1 MIRKLC
7 LILIFSLAASM
18 AQGQS
23 SSKRGDTLR
32 LLLEEA
38 GGRVHRKDYPAA
50 IEKFNKVLAI
60 DSNNVVALRTLGTIF
75 MEMKDRQ
82 LAKDYFERAYKVD
95 PNDPSLNNNLGAIA
109 SGERRV
115 ADAIRL
121 FQTAIRFDSTDINF
135 KINLALEYAK
145 AGQNSNAMPLLKLID
160 SISPGKGMVLYT
172 LGNCYASI
180 GKFDSAE
187 IYFDRSVEQ
196 GEKVDDL
203 FYHRAAV
210 KKKLGKLELAEK
222 DYLTACDINPN
233 NIPCR
238 QALGMLYINLRRFAE
253 ATKQFETLVKIDST
267 YDNGWIGLGASYSL
281 GGRVPDGDKVLQRLF
296 AKDSALGFMLMQFTG
311 EESNKM
317 RLEKQGK

>member
-1 MIRKLC
+1 MIRNLC
-7 LILIFSLAASM
+7 LILTFCLAATLTQ
-18 AQGQS
+18 AQV

-32 LLLEEA
+32 ILLEEA
-38 GGRVHRKDYPAA
+38 GGSVHRKDYPAA

-82 LAKDYFERAYKVD
+82 LAKDYFDRAYKVD
-95 PNDPSLNNNLGAIA
+95 RNDPSLNNNLGAIA
-109 SGERRV
+109 SGEKRS
-115 ADAIRL
+115 AEAIQFFKTAIRL
-121 FQTAIRFDSTDINF
+121 DSTDVNF

-145 AGQNSNAMPLLKLID
+145 AGQNSNAMPLLKIVD
-160 SISPGKGMVLYT
+160 SVSPGNGMVLYT

-187 IYFDRSVEQ
+187 IYFDRSAVR
-196 GEKVDDL
+196 GERVDEL

-210 KKKLGKLELAEK
+210 KKKLGKLAQAEQ
-222 DYLTACDINPN
+222 DYLTACEINPN
-233 NIPCR
+233 NLPCR
-238 QALGMLYINLRRFAE
+238 QALGMLYINQRRFAD
-253 ATKQFETLVKIDST
+253 AAKQFETLVKIDST

-317 RLEKQGK
+317 RLEKEGK